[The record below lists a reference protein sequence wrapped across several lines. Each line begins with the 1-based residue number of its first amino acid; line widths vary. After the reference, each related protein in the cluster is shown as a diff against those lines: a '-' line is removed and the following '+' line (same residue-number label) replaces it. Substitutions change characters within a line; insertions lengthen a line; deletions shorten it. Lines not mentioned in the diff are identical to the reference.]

1 MDALSATS
9 RSGIFR
15 GKTGGRLKSVHS
27 TLAKASGVPRDFRH
41 TMNNSGLSEAQVGE
55 ILSGEAFLRERLH
68 PRRRDFN
75 FLCFTDLLGV
85 IRPFADSVPKGGS
98 VYDYGCGGAPYETLF
113 AHCLEYVRAD
123 LVPGPKVQ
131 KRLRPDGLTE
141 EPDGT
146 YDAVLSTQVLEHVPD
161 PLAYLRETL
170 RILRPGGEALIT
182 THGMFEEHGCR
193 YDFHRWTII
202 GLERVVRQAGFEV
215 VEMRKLTTQVRG
227 AVQMVHYLVET
238 LRLPGPRTPVWYLL
252 DLARRIHR
260 RAVRPVLNWAVDQ
273 FEGQG
278 IVPGD
283 GSAAVY
289 VGISARVRRP
299 R

>member
-1 MDALSATS
+1 
-9 RSGIFR
+9 
-15 GKTGGRLKSVHS
+15 
-27 TLAKASGVPRDFRH
+27 
-41 TMNNSGLSEAQVGE
+41 MNNSGLSEAQVGE

-85 IRPFADSVPKGGS
+85 IRPFAESVPKGGR
-98 VYDYGCGGAPYETLF
+98 VYDYGCGGAPYEALF
-113 AHCLEYVRAD
+113 AHCAEYVRAD
-123 LVPGPKVQ
+123 LVPGPRVQ

-141 EPDGT
+141 EHDGI

-182 THGMFEEHGCR
+182 THGMFEEHGCP

-202 GLERVVRQAGFEV
+202 GLERVARQAGFEV
-215 VEMRKLTTQVRG
+215 VELRKLTTQVRG
-227 AVQMVHYLVET
+227 AVQMVHYLMET
-238 LRLPGPRTPVWYLL
+238 LRLPGPRTPVWYVL

-283 GSAAVY
+283 GPAAVY
-289 VGISARVRRP
+289 VGISARLRRP